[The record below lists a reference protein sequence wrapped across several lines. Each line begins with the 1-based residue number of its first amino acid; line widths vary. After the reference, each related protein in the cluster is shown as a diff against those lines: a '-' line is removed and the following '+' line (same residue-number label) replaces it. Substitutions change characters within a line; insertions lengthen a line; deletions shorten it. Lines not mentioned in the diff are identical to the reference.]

1 MVISVV
7 GTNQFESYVNSDGCQ
22 TMALFITLTRMFE
35 SYVNSDGCQTRKAY
49 FTQHTG
55 LRAMLIQ
62 MDVKHRRLWS
72 IVSNRFESYVNSE

>member
-1 MVISVV
+1 
-7 GTNQFESYVNSDGCQ
+7 
-22 TMALFITLTRMFE
+22 MALFITLTRMFE

-62 MDVKHRRLWS
+62 NEYK
-72 IVSNRFESYVNSE
+72 Y